1 MERVREGR
9 DSERE
14 RERWRTGKLG
24 EEEIERVFFPAL
36 VAAPAECLGR
46 PLRTGRRFLNVI

>member
-46 PLRTGRRFLNVI
+46 PLRTCRRFLNVI